1 MPISRAKL
9 VKALVFAIGV
19 LVSFSF
25 VLLGEAGE
33 KPAETPS
40 GAADT
45 AAMQDFKLQPWAP
58 FFVQQG
64 IASWYGPGFHGR
76 RTASGARYNMHELTA
91 AHRSL
96 PFGSL
101 VRVENPRNGAAIIVQ
116 ITDRG
121 PFVRRNIIDL
131 SWKAAELLDVRLHR
145 VRIAAFLPPRDS
157 SKLMSFAPGWQ
168 PVVVPASA
176 CVLTDT
182 LPTWDAVWRRWQL
195 LRDSL
200 PDARIFVGWPPG
212 RDSAQS
218 RPPHPLSFYIGK
230 LLHPQLITLLQAPE

>member
-1 MPISRAKL
+1 MPTSRAKL
-9 VKALVFAIGV
+9 VKALVFVGGLLA
-19 LVSFSF
+19 SFSF
-25 VLLGEAGE
+25 ILLGEAGE
-33 KPAETPS
+33 KPAAVLSEAS
-40 GAADT
+40 DT
-45 AAMQDFKLQPWAP
+45 AAVQDFELQPWAP

-76 RTASGARYNMHELTA
+76 RTASGTRYNMHELTA

-131 SWKAAELLDVRLHR
+131 SRKAAELLDVRLHR

-157 SKLMSFAPGWQ
+157 SKLLSFAPGWQ
-168 PVVVPASA
+168 PVVVPSTV

-182 LPTWDAVWRRWQL
+182 LGTWDAVWRRWQL

-200 PDARIFVGWPPG
+200 PELRIFVGWAPDQ
-212 RDSAQS
+212 DSAQS
-218 RPPHPLSFYIGK
+218 RPPHPLRFYLGK
-230 LLHPQLITLLQAPE
+230 LSHPRFITLLQPPE

>member
-1 MPISRAKL
+1 VPTSRANL
-9 VKALVFAIGV
+9 VKALIFVGGV

-25 VLLGEAGE
+25 ILLGEAGE
-33 KPAETPS
+33 KPEEKLS

-45 AAMQDFKLQPWAP
+45 AAIQDFELQPWAP
-58 FFVQQG
+58 FFVQEG

-76 RTASGARYNMHELTA
+76 RTASGARYNMYELTA

-101 VRVENPRNGAAIIVQ
+101 VRVENPRNGVAIIVQ

-157 SKLMSFAPGWQ
+157 SKLLSFAPGWQ
-168 PVVVPASA
+168 PVVVPSA
-176 CVLTDT
+176 VCVLTDT
-182 LPTWDAVWRRWQL
+182 LRTWDAVWRRWQL

-200 PDARIFVGWPPG
+200 PDARIFVGWTPDQ
-212 RDSAQS
+212 DSAQS
-218 RPPHPLSFYIGK
+218 RPPHPLRFYLGK
-230 LLHPQLITLLQAPE
+230 LSHPRFLTLLQPPE